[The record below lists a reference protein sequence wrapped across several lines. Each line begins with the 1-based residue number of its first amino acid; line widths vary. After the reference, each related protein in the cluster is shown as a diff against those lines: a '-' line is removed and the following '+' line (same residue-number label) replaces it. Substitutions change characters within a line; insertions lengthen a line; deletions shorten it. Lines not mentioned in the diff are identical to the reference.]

1 MNKHEFRLTWLFL
14 LYGVVV
20 FAGYSFGL
28 PQIIELFAETN
39 SVIYSTESL
48 TNYQTTLVITAV
60 AHAFVV
66 FCLGVYS
73 YIRKSAFH
81 KFGLVTAVT
90 LLIFIPVGTVIGI
103 YYLWARSESTKLFI
117 HTT

>member
-14 LYGVVV
+14 LYGVVAI
-20 FAGYSFGL
+20 AGYSFGL
-28 PQIIELFAETN
+28 PHILELFAETN
-39 SVIYSTESL
+39 AVLYSTDGL

-90 LLIFIPVGTVIGI
+90 LLIYIPVGTAIGI
-103 YYLWARSESTKLFI
+103 YYLWARSESARLSI
-117 HTT
+117 QTT